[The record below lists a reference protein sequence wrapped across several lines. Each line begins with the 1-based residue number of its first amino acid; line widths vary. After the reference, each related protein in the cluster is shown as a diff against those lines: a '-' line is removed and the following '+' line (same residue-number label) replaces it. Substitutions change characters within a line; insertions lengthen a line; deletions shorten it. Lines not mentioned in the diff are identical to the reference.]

1 MLMWFGAQLAHKK
14 SWMVSVIYDYNNNY
28 VFLAMINQLF
38 ALITKEKLRQTV
50 SQGKIINVLVVLW
63 GILIDY
69 CDFALKNI
77 VWFFCQF
84 FQWIYQILRFQTSQS
99 SSRHIPADFQA
110 NLSWHQLK
118 CTVVI
123 RYLRTK
129 YASGYRKF
137 KFDQL

>member
-99 SSRHIPADFQA
+99 SSRHNFWLS
-110 NLSWHQLK
+110 NLSMLFQLIFRL
-118 CTVVI
+118 TSADINWNV
-123 RYLRTK
+123 
-129 YASGYRKF
+129 
-137 KFDQL
+137 QW